1 MTKTIQEPKLRLLLK
16 MYSWEISQT
25 LLENNYNIDSETY
38 LHILKTSPQIRSVG
52 YKPYGDY
59 FEIVDDEYN
68 YWKFTVY
75 RKGE

>member
-1 MTKTIQEPKLRLLLK
+1 
-16 MYSWEISQT
+16 MYSYEISQI

-38 LHILKTSPQIRSVG
+38 LHILSSSPQIRSVS

-59 FEIVDDEYN
+59 FEIVDDEHN

-75 RKGE
+75 RKE